1 MRTVGVILLAV
12 IALGIAA
19 APVLAPNDPARQ
31 FAGQAYAPP
40 MPPRVMA
47 DGELRRPFI
56 YPVTAA
62 GGVDRRERRFEER
75 RDRPAN
81 LAFFTGGRVIAS
93 PAAPWLPL
101 GGDPLGRDLFSRLLW
116 GGRLSVG
123 VALVAVTLT
132 LAIGTLAGG
141 AAGFAGGVA
150 DRIIMSVADFAIVLP
165 LIYVVVTL
173 RAALPL
179 ALATATLFWTIAA
192 VMGLASWPV
201 PARAVRAVIAA
212 ERQKE
217 YAEAAYAAGAGPLR
231 ILLRHLL
238 PAASGQLAT
247 HGILLFPAFVF
258 AEATLSFVGLGFAD
272 PSASWGLML
281 RDAGSVSAIVDAP
294 WLLAP
299 AAAIVLAVFGARLL
313 LAGERGS
320 GAVPLT

>member
-1 MRTVGVILLAV
+1 MTRTWGLILLAGL
-12 IALGIAA
+12 ALGVAA
-19 APVLAPNDPARQ
+19 APVLAPNDPAHQ

-47 DGELRRPFI
+47 DGELRRPFV
-56 YPVTAA
+56 YPVTV
-62 GGVDRRERRFEER
+62 VDRLERRFEEQ
-75 RDRPAN
+75 RDRPAE
-81 LAFFTGGRVIAS
+81 LAFFTGGRVMAS
-93 PAAPWLPL
+93 PGAPWLPL

-123 VALVAVTLT
+123 VAVLAVSLT
-132 LAIGTLAGG
+132 LALGTLAGG
-141 AAGFAGGVA
+141 IAGSAGGAA

-165 LIYVVVTL
+165 LIYVVATL
-173 RAALPL
+173 RAAMPL
-179 ALATATLFWTIAA
+179 VLDTATVFWTMA
-192 VMGLASWPV
+192 VVMALASWPV

-217 YAEAAYAAGAGPLR
+217 YAEAACAAGAGPLR

-238 PAASGQLAT
+238 PAAAGQLAT
-247 HGILLFPAFVF
+247 HGVLLFPAFVF
-258 AEATLSFVGLGFAD
+258 AEATLSYVGLGFAD

-299 AAAIVLAVFGARLL
+299 AVAIVTAVLGARLL
-313 LAGERGS
+313 LAEEHQS
-320 GAVPLT
+320 EAISLT